1 MIMELTE
8 WVKLKLTS
16 NPELRDSS
24 EQLYYLYLKKIGYP
38 IDSVSGVELLKS
50 MSRREIP
57 YLDSIARASRKV
69 QEEHVYLRGKYWGKR
84 KKKSIQ
90 VKHEI
95 LGKD

>member
-8 WVKLKLTS
+8 WVKLQLTS
-16 NPELRDSS
+16 NLELRDSN

-38 IDSVSGVELLKS
+38 IDSVTGKELLKA

-69 QEEHVYLRGKYWGKR
+69 QEEHVFLRGKYWKKR
-84 KKKSIQ
+84 KKKSTQI
-90 VKHEI
+90 KHEI
-95 LGKD
+95 LGKH